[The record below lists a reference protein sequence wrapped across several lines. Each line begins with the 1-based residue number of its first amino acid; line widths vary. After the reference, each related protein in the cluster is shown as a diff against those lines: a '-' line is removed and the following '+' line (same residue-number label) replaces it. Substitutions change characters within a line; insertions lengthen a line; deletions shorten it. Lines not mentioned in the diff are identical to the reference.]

1 MERSLTHP
9 ITDDEQQTI
18 KAGSI
23 DWNAVITSLQQ
34 TIEHDKVTR
43 GYRDDRI
50 SELEDRVELLE
61 KKLLEVGI
69 KVDDDAHLVDDEEEE
84 PFEMFDKFREEE
96 EYKQSCLR
104 AINRNISRN
113 EIADIFQCLLPKDVA
128 MYLSSYHRHPI
139 DEFIGK
145 DKLKEKESKL
155 SIAII
160 RSHYHKRHNER
171 DLPFDV
177 YEWKRK
183 DNVDEINYKLSNDC
197 RLRLFYPFTH
207 RTEGIYTKQEIKY
220 IAERNSIKLSMN
232 WKKDKMI
239 EEFYK
244 RS

>member
-1 MERSLTHP
+1 MPRYGTPHASWCEETSSNTHP
-9 ITDDEQQTI
+9 
-18 KAGSI
+18 
-23 DWNAVITSLQQ
+23 
-34 TIEHDKVTR
+34 
-43 GYRDDRI
+43 
-50 SELEDRVELLE
+50 ELLNQLLQKEAFGSCDVKLGLWNKFVMNYE
-61 KKLLEVGI
+61 KSFVNRCELIGI
-69 KVDDDAHLVDDEEEE
+69 
-84 PFEMFDKFREEE
+84 EMFDKFREEE

>member
-1 MERSLTHP
+1 MPQFNRQHFLRRLQRDASWCEETSSNTHP
-9 ITDDEQQTI
+9 EILNQLLRKEAFESGDV
-18 KAGSI
+18 KLGL
-23 DWNAVITSLQQ
+23 WNKFVMNYEKSF
-34 TIEHDKVTR
+34 VNR
-43 GYRDDRI
+43 C
-50 SELEDRVELLE
+50 ELI
-61 KKLLEVGI
+61 GI
-69 KVDDDAHLVDDEEEE
+69 
-84 PFEMFDKFREEE
+84 EMFDKFREEE

-104 AINRNISRN
+104 AIKLNISRN
-113 EIADIFQCLLPKDVA
+113 EIVDIFESVVPKYVA
-128 MYLSSYHRHPI
+128 MEISSYHRHPI

-160 RSHYHKRHNER
+160 RSHSHKRHNER

-207 RTEGIYTKQEIKY
+207 RTEGIYTKQEIKD

-244 RS
+244 RSN